1 MKKKRIQKGEFGYL
15 PYEKKVATIRT
26 VIMFV
31 MALIIF
37 FTGYFWTKTKAN
49 VFSIIAVLALLPA
62 SRSLVNMI
70 MYYRAP
76 QYMEEIKNSV
86 DEIKG
91 NVTVLYQLY
100 LTSYQKNFPVSCFAV
115 KGNHLIGYTEFEK
128 CDLNACEQHIKDLL
142 VQNALKNVTV
152 KIFRERER
160 FEERIQQLQNIEVH
174 KQDEEIISLI
184 KDISL

>member
-1 MKKKRIQKGEFGYL
+1 MKKKKIQKGEFGYL
-15 PYEKKVATIRT
+15 PYEKKITTIRT
-26 VIMFV
+26 IILFVIAV
-31 MALIIF
+31 IIF
-37 FTGYFWTKTKAN
+37 LTGYIWTKTKAN
-49 VFSIIAVLALLPA
+49 IFSIIAVLDLLPA

-70 MYYRAP
+70 MYYRTP
-76 QYMEEIKNSV
+76 KYDEDIKNSF
-86 DEIKG
+86 DKIKG
-91 NVTVLYQLY
+91 NVSIVYQLY

-128 CDLNACEQHIKDLL
+128 CDANACEQHLKDLL
-142 VQNALKNVTV
+142 AQNALKNVTV
-152 KIFRERER
+152 KIFKEKDR